1 MSCSASSWRLYPER
15 SITPHSICGSGR
27 LFPGLERETR
37 RAEGMTG
44 LLTELVV
51 TDDTNY
57 SKRGQEYSTTIQ
69 MSRQFAESSLAHPRL
84 FPISLR

>member
-37 RAEGMTG
+37 RAESM
-44 LLTELVV
+44 TELLVAENMI
-51 TDDTNY
+51 DSKWQQY
-57 SKRGQEYSTTIQ
+57 S
-69 MSRQFAESSLAHPRL
+69 
-84 FPISLR
+84 